1 MASSRRIERAGPA
14 VADIYLDSCCFIY
27 LVEGEP
33 EWRAV
38 VEQRLRDLEPT
49 SRLVTSQLA
58 RLECRT
64 KPTRDGNR
72 ALLERYDMLFGADR
86 VAVLDV
92 LNPQPPSSGRGMR
105 LCRAALTLRS
115 GYFCPPR
122 PDRDALNR
130 HRRFRAR
137 LWPPCLTRP
146 TCPRELQLR

>member
-1 MASSRRIERAGPA
+1 MASSPRIEWAGPN

-33 EWRAV
+33 QWRAV
-38 VEQRLRDLEPT
+38 VEQRLRDLEST

-92 LNPQPPSSGRGMR
+92 SAHVIDRATDLGARHGFRTPDAIHLATAVESEATEFWTGD
-105 LCRAALTLRS
+105 AALSRCTDIAVRVL
-115 GYFCPPR
+115 
-122 PDRDALNR
+122 L
-130 HRRFRAR
+130 
-137 LWPPCLTRP
+137 P
-146 TCPRELQLR
+146 TAP

>member
-1 MASSRRIERAGPA
+1 MASSPKIERAGPA

-72 ALLERYDMLFGADR
+72 ALLERYDTLFGADR

-92 LNPQPPSSGRGMR
+92 SAHVIDRATDLRARYGFKTPDAIHLATALESGAAGFWTAD
-105 LCRAALTLRS
+105 AALSRCTEIAVMVLL
-115 GYFCPPR
+115 P
-122 PDRDALNR
+122 A
-130 HRRFRAR
+130 
-137 LWPPCLTRP
+137 
-146 TCPRELQLR
+146 